1 MNLVDYT
8 ALEIIYITVIGL
20 LTYETTKKFDLT
32 SSLRSNKGAR
42 MSLVNYAWK
51 KMVCQHVHTAT
62 VRLEK
67 QPIRTET

>member
-1 MNLVDYT
+1 M
-8 ALEIIYITVIGL
+8 EIR
-20 LTYETTKKFDLT
+20 LTYETTMKFDLA
-32 SSLRSNKGAR
+32 SFVRSNKDAR

-51 KMVCQHVHTAT
+51 EMVCQHVHAVT